1 MKPGMTRWKDDPAN
15 PNPFSPVN
23 MMIRIIIRI
32 GIHMSRVCERKI
44 E

>member
-23 MMIRIIIRI
+23 MMMMIRIII
-32 GIHMSRVCERKI
+32 GIQMSRVCERMI